1 MLGPSVF
8 ALGRQLLAIVVV
20 GLVAALA
27 AFVGPATA
35 APTANR
41 FDQINAVSD
50 LPGVAP
56 ILDPLLVNPWG
67 LALSPTSP
75 LWVANNG
82 SGAATLYRGDGVGG
96 TPFAKVPLEVTVTN
110 GAPTGQVFND
120 TASFVVSTPLG
131 SGPARF
137 IFDSQT
143 GDITGWNPAAS
154 PTTALVAAQSDDAIY
169 TGLAL
174 LHTASGPF
182 LLAADFHHARIDV
195 FDGNWNGVNVGS
207 AFTDPDL
214 PSGYAPFNVAVV
226 GSSVYVSYAKQDA
239 NGEEEIAG
247 HNLGFVNKFTD
258 FGEAVQRIASRGNL
272 NAPWGMAI
280 APPSFGKFAGALLVG
295 NFGDGKI
302 GAYADSGNFLGF
314 LRDRNNDVLSIDGLW
329 ALLPGT
335 ATSGGTDAV
344 WFSAGPDEETHGLV
358 GVIRR
363 PAG

>member
-1 MLGPSVF
+1 MLGPSAF
-8 ALGRQLLAIVVV
+8 ALGRRLLAIVVV
-20 GLVAALA
+20 GLALA
-27 AFVGPATA
+27 ALVGPATA
-35 APTANR
+35 APKANR

-50 LPGVAP
+50 LPGVAA

-75 LWVANNG
+75 IWVANNG
-82 SGAATLYRGDGVGG
+82 TGIATLYRGDGGG
-96 TPFAKVPLEVTVTN
+96 GPFVKVPLEVTVTN

-120 TASFVVSTPLG
+120 TTSFVVGTPPG
-131 SGPARF
+131 GGPARF
-137 IFDSQT
+137 IFANQT
-143 GDITGWNPAAS
+143 GDITAWNPAAS
-154 PTTALVAAQSDDAIY
+154 PTTALVAAHHEDAIY

-182 LLAADFHHARIDV
+182 LLAADFHDRQIDV
-195 FDGNWNGVNVGS
+195 FDGNWNPVNDGS
-207 AFTDPDL
+207 SFTDPDL

-239 NGEEEIAG
+239 NGEDEVAG
-247 HNLGFVNKFTD
+247 HNLGFVDKFTD
-258 FGEAVQRIASRGNL
+258 FGQAVQRIASRGNL
-272 NAPWGMAI
+272 NAPWGLAI

-358 GVIRR
+358 GVIR
-363 PAG
+363 PSG